1 MLIEDNQ
8 GLYPLEDDEI
18 ALGDT
23 LPWTVFSA
31 DGKLL
36 MREGAQVDSQR
47 KLDMLLGSGYRE
59 RAKPQT
65 AEEAQAEE
73 DAHLPQ
79 PVHYA
84 HDTNPFTELD
94 EFCYTLADIFITLD
108 HDESPKPG
116 SIERRCYELV
126 GQIQGLCKLNGDA
139 LLGAVHLNS
148 RQPYIV
154 QHPLHVAIIS
164 ALIAKKLNIP
174 QRYQLPML
182 SAALTQ
188 NVGMNG
194 YQLQL
199 NRQRKPLTPK
209 QRELVNR
216 HPIQSVKLLEKAGV
230 TDPLWLEIVLQ
241 HHEKIDGSGY
251 PKGLKGRQIRAE
263 ARVIA
268 LADVYSALV
277 SSRPYRPG
285 LSAQQSLRA
294 LFKQRGAQFDPKLTM
309 IFLNE
314 LGIYPPGACVKLKS
328 KEIAVVTQRTQDTRA
343 PVVVS
348 VKDPKGELYMRPRER
363 DTSLERYAV
372 VESLPRDAIPHL
384 NPTILWDIK
393 LKRVN

>member
-1 MLIEDNQ
+1 MLIDDNQ

-47 KLDMLLGSGYRE
+47 KLDMLLGSGHRE
-59 RAKPQT
+59 RTKPQT
-65 AEEAQAEE
+65 PEEEQAEE

-79 PVHYA
+79 PVRYA

-94 EFCYTLADIFITLD
+94 EFCYALADIFVTLD
-108 HDESPKPG
+108 HDDAPKPG

-126 GQIQGLCKLNGDA
+126 SQIQGLCKQNGDA

-182 SAALTQ
+182 AAALTQ
-188 NVGMNG
+188 NVGMNA

-230 TDPLWLEIVLQ
+230 TDPLWLEVVLQ

-268 LADVYSALV
+268 LGDVYSALV

-328 KEIAVVTQRTQDTRA
+328 KETAVVTQRTQDTRA